1 MYQEDAAF
9 LLFARPQG
17 ETSLWLSVLTAQHG
31 RLGLVRKGGRRQ
43 MASCPSF
50 QPLLLRWRRGFVD
63 ACETRGYAPVLSG
76 MANWCG
82 LYLNELVHRAAMPE
96 LPLPAVFSAYADALT
111 GLRLAGEDRH
121 WLGDVL
127 RRFEWHLLSQLGYG
141 LEDSQSWQA
150 DLNYVWR
157 GQSWQVQAQG
167 VPGHSLCLVAQQGV
181 VEKPLGLSPALRPL
195 LQQQLM
201 RVVPGEELAM
211 RAWWQ
216 RF

>member
-1 MYQEDAAF
+1 MYQEDAGF

-31 RLGLVRKGGRRQ
+31 RLRLVRKGGRRQ
-43 MASCPSF
+43 MTACPSF
-50 QPLLLRWRRGFVD
+50 QSLLLRWRRGFVD
-63 ACETRGYAPVLSG
+63 ACETTAYAPVLSG
-76 MANWCG
+76 MGNWCG

-96 LPLPAVFSAYADALT
+96 LPLPTVFSAYADALA

-127 RRFEWHLLSQLGYG
+127 RRFEWQLLSQLGYG
-141 LEDSQSWQA
+141 LEGSQDWQTDA
-150 DLNYVWR
+150 HYAWCGNGWR
-157 GQSWQVQAQG
+157 VQAQG
-167 VPGHSLCLVAQQGV
+167 IAGKCLSAVAQPGV
-181 VEKPLGLSPALRPL
+181 VTQPLGLSPALRPV

-216 RF
+216 LQ